1 MDYKEFK
8 KSFETSGLTQ
18 RAYGE
23 RISMSNSMVSYY
35 LRKAKAAEI
44 KVSEEIKLPNTNKFS
59 KLEIGAQLNQSIK
72 ITLLSGVKIE
82 IPL

>member
-8 KSFETSGLTQ
+8 KSFELSGLTQ

-23 RISMSNSMVSYY
+23 QLSMSTSMVSYY
-35 LRKAKAAEI
+35 LKKAKALEVGPV
-44 KVSEEIKLPNTNKFS
+44 KSGGFK
-59 KLEIGAQLNQSIK
+59 KLELETKINQSIK

-82 IPL
+82 VPL

>member
-8 KSFETSGLTQ
+8 RSFELSGLTQ

-23 RISMSNSMVSYY
+23 QLSMSTSMVSYY
-35 LRKAKAAEI
+35 LKKAKALEGGPI
-44 KVSEEIKLPNTNKFS
+44 QSGGFKKIEVSPN
-59 KLEIGAQLNQSIK
+59 QNQSIK

-82 IPL
+82 VPL

>member
-1 MDYKEFK
+1 MKDMDYKEFK
-8 KSFETSGLTQ
+8 RSFEISGLTQ

-23 RISMSNSMVSYY
+23 QLSMSTSMVSYY
-35 LRKAKAAEI
+35 LKKAKALEVAPVQSGGFK
-44 KVSEEIKLPNTNKFS
+44 KVELEPN
-59 KLEIGAQLNQSIK
+59 LNQSMK